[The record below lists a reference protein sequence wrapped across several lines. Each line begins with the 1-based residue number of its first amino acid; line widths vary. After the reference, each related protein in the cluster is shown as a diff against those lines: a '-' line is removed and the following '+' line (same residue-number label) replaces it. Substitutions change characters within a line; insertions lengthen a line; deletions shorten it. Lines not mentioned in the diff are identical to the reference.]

1 MKKLVEEKAKELSD
15 FLENEFEGKAISEA
29 EKFTIDSIVGE
40 RYRIL
45 VANLKKPVPKKDGG
59 KGLAQF
65 NVWSEDEDL
74 FLEQA
79 KEEMKY
85 PKREEVSNLLRI
97 SADELTE
104 RQVFVRI
111 QGQTFNITE
120 HVREESKDI
129 YTRLLERELSPSKRR
144 EGS

>member
-45 VANLKKPVPKKDGG
+45 VANLKKNVPKKDGG

-65 NVWSEDEDL
+65 NVWNEDEEL
-74 FLEQA
+74 FQEGG
-79 KEEMKY
+79 KEGKKY
-85 PKREEVSNLLRI
+85 PKRDEVSNRLQI
-97 SADELTE
+97 DADELTE

-120 HVREESKDI
+120 HVREVSKDI
-129 YTRLLERELSPSKRR
+129 YTKLLERELSPSSRR
-144 EGS
+144 EGP

>member
-1 MKKLVEEKAKELSD
+1 MEQISVKKLVEEKAKELSD

-45 VANLKKPVPKKDGG
+45 VANLKKTVPKKDGDEELFQEGG
-59 KGLAQF
+59 KEG
-65 NVWSEDEDL
+65 
-74 FLEQA
+74 
-79 KEEMKY
+79 KKY
-85 PKREEVSNLLRI
+85 PKRDEVSNLLQI
-97 SADELTE
+97 DADELIE
-104 RQVFVRI
+104 RQVFVRV

-120 HVREESKDI
+120 HVREVSKDI
-129 YTRLLERELSPSKRR
+129 YTKLLERELSPSRRR